1 MKHSLP
7 RRLGSACRFAAALTL
22 CSCTTYVLP
31 DGKVVASGLKPVR
44 PTVTPYNTGYLNPW
58 GFGTSGAYG
67 GGYYP
72 VYSGAW
78 GNFNGWNSRGSG
90 WKSACN

>member
-1 MKHSLP
+1 MKNKLLLLASL
-7 RRLGSACRFAAALTL
+7 FV
-22 CSCTTYVLP
+22 CSCTTY
-31 DGKVVASGLKPVR
+31 GPVR

-58 GFGTSGAYG
+58 GFGTSGSYG

-78 GNFNGWNSRGSG
+78 GNFNGWNTKGSVYNTY
-90 WKSACN
+90 CR